1 MKKPAKGS
9 KGSLGKG
16 LANLLG
22 EVTNNEAAVGVQELE
37 LELIRA
43 NPQNPRKNFD
53 SLAIEE
59 LAQTIKEHGV
69 LQPILVK
76 KIDKGFQVISGE
88 RRLRACR
95 KLGLKTLPCI
105 VKELSEEKI
114 LEVALIENIQREQ
127 LDAVEE
133 ARVYETL
140 LKNHSWTQSQLAT
153 QIGKQR
159 TTIANRIRLLQ
170 LPESVQILIADGRL
184 TEGQARPLVSLSN
197 ENIQRKLAK
206 EIEEKNLSA
215 RQVEQLVKKY
225 KGESRPVP
233 KTKKKDSSI
242 KSYEKKLS
250 EFLESRVQLRHNDKN
265 GSGKIIIDY
274 FNLDDL
280 ERLER
285 LFRKK

>member
-1 MKKPAKGS
+1 M
-9 KGSLGKG
+9 
-16 LANLLG
+16 
-22 EVTNNEAAVGVQELE
+22 
-37 LELIRA
+37 
-43 NPQNPRKNFD
+43 
-53 SLAIEE
+53 
-59 LAQTIKEHGV
+59 
-69 LQPILVK
+69 
-76 KIDKGFQVISGE
+76 
-88 RRLRACR
+88 
-95 KLGLKTLPCI
+95 
-105 VKELSEEKI
+105 
-114 LEVALIENIQREQ
+114 
-127 LDAVEE
+127 EE

-140 LKNHSWTQSQLAT
+140 LKKHSWTQSQLAT

-159 TTIANRIRLLQ
+159 ATIANRIRLLQ
-170 LPESVQILIADGRL
+170 LPDSVQVLIADGRL
-184 TEGQARPLVSLSN
+184 TEGQARPLVSLSH
-197 ENIQRKLAK
+197 ENVQIKLAK

-225 KGESRPVP
+225 KGESKPIQ

>member
-1 MKKPAKGS
+1 M
-9 KGSLGKG
+9 GKG

-22 EVTNNEAAVGVQELE
+22 EVTNKDVAVGVQELE

-43 NPQNPRKNFD
+43 NPQNPRKSFD

-59 LAQTIKEHGV
+59 LAQTIQEHGV

-76 KIDKGFQVISGE
+76 EIDKGFQVISGE

-105 VKELSEEKI
+105 VKDLTEERV

-133 ARVYETL
+133 ARVFEAL
-140 LKNHSWTQSQLAT
+140 LKKHSWTQSRLAS

-159 TTIANRIRLLQ
+159 ATIANKLRLLQ
-170 LPESVQILIADGRL
+170 LPESVQILIADGRV

-197 ENIQRKLAK
+197 ENIQIKLAK
-206 EIEEKNLSA
+206 EIEEKSLSA
-215 RQVEQLVKKY
+215 RQIEQLVKKY
-225 KGESRPVP
+225 KGESKPPR
-233 KTKKKDSSI
+233 KAKKKDASI
-242 KSYEKKLS
+242 NSYEKKLS
-250 EFLESRVQLRHNDKN
+250 EFLGARVQLRHNDKN

-285 LFRKK
+285 FFRKK